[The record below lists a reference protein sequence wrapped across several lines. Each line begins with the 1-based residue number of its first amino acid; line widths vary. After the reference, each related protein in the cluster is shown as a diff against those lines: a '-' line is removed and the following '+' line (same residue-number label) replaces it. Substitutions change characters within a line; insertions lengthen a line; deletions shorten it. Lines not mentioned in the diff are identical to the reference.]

1 MIMPKRAISLTLE
14 ESNLLWLRG
23 ITNRSG
29 GRSLSET
36 VDQLVTA
43 ARTQGAPVAI
53 TSVVGTIDLPEDDP
67 QLEGAR
73 SYVRDLVS
81 QSLGRPFLVRE
92 RKPTFS
98 PKRSRRG

>member
-1 MIMPKRAISLTLE
+1 MPKRAISLTLE

-23 ITNRSG
+23 ITTRSG
-29 GRSLSET
+29 ARSLSET

-43 ARTQGAPVAI
+43 ARTQVAPAGTI
-53 TSVVGTIDLPEDDP
+53 KSVVGTIDLPEDDP

-73 SYVRDLVS
+73 SYVRDLVA

>member
-1 MIMPKRAISLTLE
+1 MAKRAISLTLD

-23 ITNRSG
+23 ITTRSG
-29 GRSLSET
+29 ARSLSET

-43 ARTQGAPVAI
+43 ARTQVAPPGAI
-53 TSVVGTIDLPEDDP
+53 KSVVGTIDLPEDDP
-67 QLEGAR
+67 DLEGAR
-73 SYVRDLVS
+73 SYVNDLVA